1 MNTTKPGAIPAPKEH
16 HDLRART
23 VRAPQIEQSERANH
37 TRPVDSRPTLTMQR
51 QLIASLVG

>member
-1 MNTTKPGAIPAPKEH
+1 MNTTKPLAIPAPKEH

-23 VRAPQIEQSERANH
+23 GCAPQVERSERAGR
-37 TRPVDSRPTLTMQR
+37 TRSVDSRPTLTMQR